1 MPPNFLTLTP
11 SIELPLYAKRIIIT
25 APRNYALRLYREI
38 VQQGG
43 LPLLMPTIETCLLT
57 DNTELDRVLH
67 KIEEFDWIVFT
78 SRNGI
83 EAFLERM
90 RVLGLSLSVL
100 ESCFVCAIGKDTDK
114 LTDLGIKVNLVPREP
129 SPAGI
134 IAELANFAEDIRGKS
149 ILVPAPEV
157 MDVPEPDII
166 PNFVCELQ
174 QLDMKVTR
182 VPTYTT
188 RCLDGTIYEVELEL
202 IRQGKIDAIAFSST
216 AEIESFLNMIDSSD
230 DLQQTLVA
238 CFGPYTATNAKKL
251 GLDVA
256 IVAEDYSSFEGF
268 AEAIAAFWATS

>member
-1 MPPNFLTLTP
+1 MPPNFLSLTP
-11 SIELPLYAKRIIIT
+11 SIELPLYGKRIIIT

-38 VQQGG
+38 MQQGG

-67 KIEEFDWIVFT
+67 EIEKFDWIVFT

-90 RVLGLSLSVL
+90 RVLGISLSVL

-114 LTDLGIKVNLVPREP
+114 LTDLGIKVNLVPQEP

-134 IAELANFAEDIRGKS
+134 IAELANLEDIRGKS

-157 MDVPEPDII
+157 IDVPEPDII
-166 PNFVCELQ
+166 PNFVSELQ
-174 QLDMKVTR
+174 RLDMKVTR

-188 RCLDGTIYEVELEL
+188 KCLDGIIYEVELEL
-202 IRQGKIDAIAFSST
+202 IRRGKIDAIAFSST
-216 AEIESFLNMIDSSD
+216 AEIESFLNMIDSSN
-230 DLQQTLVA
+230 DLQKTLVA
-238 CFGPYTATNAKKL
+238 CFGPYTAANGRKL
-251 GLDVA
+251 GLDVT

-268 AEAIAAFWATS
+268 AEAIAAFWANS